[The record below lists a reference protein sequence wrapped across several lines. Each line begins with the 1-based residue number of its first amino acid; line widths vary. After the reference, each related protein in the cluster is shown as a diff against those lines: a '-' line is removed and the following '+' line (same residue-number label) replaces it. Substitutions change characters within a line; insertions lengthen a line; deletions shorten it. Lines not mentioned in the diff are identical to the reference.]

1 MAAALL
7 PASDGAEGPFLKTRR
22 PARPAKRMPQRDF
35 REGKGGNARVAGLEQ
50 NREFSSVMMVIESS
64 PSSQR
69 SNVWHSAAGPPP
81 TRARAER
88 ELPTGYQH
96 RDGA

>member
-22 PARPAKRMPQRDF
+22 PTRPAKRMPQRDF
-35 REGKGGNARVAGLEQ
+35 SEGEGGNARDAGLEQ
-50 NREFSSVMMVIESS
+50 NREFSSGMMAIERS

-69 SNVWHSAAGPPP
+69 SNVCRSAARPATP
-81 TRARAER
+81 RATAER
-88 ELPTGYQH
+88 ELPVGYT
-96 RDGA
+96 DLMA